1 MPSTTQM
8 LSALAVT
15 AVAGVQAAMG
25 PAFSTGP
32 VASDSFIREATSTLV
47 LPAAP
52 SNNKGSASL
61 WVGMGTS
68 NGDLIQSIADN
79 SNYDN
84 TGTDKWSIFA
94 YTLLSTGANSQMPVQ
109 TEGTD
114 ASEGDKIT
122 MHYKFDDAS
131 QNYTQTVSINDKVVA
146 TLSTKDGEAQGW
158 GSAVECAAEDC
169 GTVGAHSWINTKII
183 LDKADANYIN
193 TMGKGNGVT
202 GDMSTSDG
210 GKTWTVTTIDIP
222 EFTFGQ

>member
-1 MPSTTQM
+1 MPSTSQL

-52 SNNKGSASL
+52 ANNKGSASL

-68 NGDLIQSIADN
+68 NGDLIQSISDN

-94 YTLLSTGANSQMPVQ
+94 YTLLKTGDNSQMPVQ

-114 ASEGDKIT
+114 ASEGDRIT

-131 QNYTQTVSINDKVVA
+131 QNYTQTLSINDKVVA

-183 LDKADANYIN
+183 LDKEDPNYIN
-193 TMGKGNGVT
+193 TLGKGQGVT

-210 GKTWTVTTIDIP
+210 GKTWTVTTIEIP
-222 EFTFGQ
+222 EHTFGQ